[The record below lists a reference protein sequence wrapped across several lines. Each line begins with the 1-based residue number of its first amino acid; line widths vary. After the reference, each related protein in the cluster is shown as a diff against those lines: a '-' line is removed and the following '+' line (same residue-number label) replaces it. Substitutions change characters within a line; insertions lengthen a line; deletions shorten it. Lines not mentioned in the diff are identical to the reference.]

1 MDVLL
6 CCGDFQATRNL
17 ADLKCMA
24 VPDKFKE
31 MGTFYKYY
39 SGELKAPILTFVI
52 GGNHEASNHMQEL
65 PFGGL
70 AWLQLWSL
78 GPGRRYMPTDKF
90 YANYFFIKIDQRWWI
105 FVSFN
110 VIFPCQKSAK
120 SVKFL
125 FSLKNIKIEEEL
137 LFMTLF
143 DHLYFWS
150 TLFSKILPNFL
161 HAQSNSN

>member
-70 AWLQLWSL
+70 ALLQL
-78 GPGRRYMPTDKF
+78 
-90 YANYFFIKIDQRWWI
+90 
-105 FVSFN
+105 
-110 VIFPCQKSAK
+110 
-120 SVKFL
+120 
-125 FSLKNIKIEEEL
+125 
-137 LFMTLF
+137 
-143 DHLYFWS
+143 
-150 TLFSKILPNFL
+150 
-161 HAQSNSN
+161 